1 MNIKHTLLIGM
12 AMSFSACTQNVN
24 NSDIIPGTADVA
36 SLAGVK
42 TIKIE
47 NFENEMYCKYSDL
60 YSDVRYVP
68 LEYTQ
73 NSMVGNVHEML
84 ITKNNDIVILDYY
97 AKAIFLFD
105 SEGKYKN
112 RIGDAGHAENEYI
125 EPLNMVYDEY
135 RDNVI
140 VYDNAKKVLAY
151 YDMDGTYLHKI
162 QLKDYIGSFEVL
174 DKDHLVLF
182 YNYKGEFLK
191 EDDINYNYKIIDNE
205 GKVVKEF
212 APYDKITGELN
223 MYSDVFYKNKGELY
237 CHIQNTP
244 IVNKITLDSMTPV
257 YNIDFGDYQMPN
269 EWYMQGESVFLEKVE
284 SLSPNRVVTEEIYQT
299 DSTTFISFSYRPDED
314 GSCWKYM
321 ATIQGNKTDKF
332 RCFINMFNDMYGKQ
346 DAGDVKHVENGMVYY
361 VLDPTFLKTLSKWP
375 TNVNISKMMA
385 EESKKALMNA
395 HLGSHDEKIINNTIK
410 IKESKTTSIVITEEE
425 KEFVEKLSKTS
436 NPIIQICKIK

>member
-1 MNIKHTLLIGM
+1 MNIKHTLLIGI
-12 AMSFSACTQNVN
+12 ALSFNACTQNGN
-24 NSDIIPGTADVA
+24 NDIIPGTADVA

-47 NFENEMYCKYSDL
+47 NFENEMHCKYSDL

-151 YDMDGTYLHKI
+151 YDMDGTYLHRI

-191 EDDINYNYKIIDNE
+191 EDEINYNYKIIDNE

-223 MYSDVFYKNKGELY
+223 MSSDVFYKNKGELY

-269 EWYMQGESVFLEKVE
+269 EWYMQGERVFLDKVE
-284 SLSPNRVVTEEIYQT
+284 SLPPNRVVTEEIYQT

-321 ATIQGNKTDKF
+321 AIIQGNKTDSF

-346 DAGDVKHVENGMVYY
+346 YTGDVKHVENGMVYY
-361 VLDPTFLKTLSKWP
+361 VLDPTFLNPLSKWP

-425 KEFVEKLSKTS
+425 KEFVENLSKTS